1 MRILDEVTRD
11 GEDDHPPVGEIA
23 LDRLHTTVLARIEGP
38 EPRHSP
44 ALAAAVLIATR
55 GMARDRQPVVALT
68 ARQIKKRAPLGG
80 RSVGGKEGIAQV
92 QRVDEVVTAA
102 RSRDRRGAAGKEP
115 AIAPATKL
123 LGHEAH
129 LPRCPLS

>member
-11 GEDDHPPVGEIA
+11 GEDDHPPVGEIV

-55 GMARDRQPVVALT
+55 GMARDRQPVVASMGRQT
-68 ARQIKKRAPLGG
+68 KNARRL
-80 RSVGGKEGIAQV
+80 
-92 QRVDEVVTAA
+92 AA
-102 RSRDRRGAAGKEP
+102 D
-115 AIAPATKL
+115 KL
-123 LGHEAH
+123 VARKG
-129 LPRCPLS
+129 LPRCSARMRSWRPLVPATAEVQPEKSPR